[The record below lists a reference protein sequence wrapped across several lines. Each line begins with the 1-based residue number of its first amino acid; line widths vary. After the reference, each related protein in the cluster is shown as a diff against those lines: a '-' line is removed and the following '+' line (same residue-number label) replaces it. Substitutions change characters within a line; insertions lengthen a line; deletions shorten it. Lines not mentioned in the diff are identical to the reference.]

1 MLLIYRLFHRLDL
14 DENNLISR
22 NELRALIIGIQ
33 FDEIDLDKDDAVDKV
48 MDDFD
53 TSRNDMIEEEEFI
66 QGISK
71 WLNEAKHTV
80 GYSGVFSQRFM
91 HDFHLVHY
99 V

>member
-1 MLLIYRLFHRLDL
+1 MLIYRLFHKLDL
-14 DENNLISR
+14 DANNLISR

-53 TSRNDMIEEEEFI
+53 TSRNDLIEEGEFI

-71 WLNEAKHTV
+71 WLLEAKHTV
-80 GYSGVFSQRFM
+80 GYSGVFSQRFI
-91 HDFHLVHY
+91 HDFHMVY
-99 V
+99 YI